1 MKELFD
7 AIRAGD
13 LESVKAHLDADTS
26 LVNAKNEQGVSAVA
40 FSIYNRK
47 PEITALLEERGVSY
61 DIFTAVMSGKT
72 DLVAEML
79 SGNKG
84 LVKLMSADGWTP
96 LHLAAFFGQPEC
108 AAILLGTG
116 AEVAVRSTNPMQN
129 MPLHAAVA
137 GRNVEVVRLLVDAG
151 APVNARQ
158 HGGWAPLHAA
168 SQNGDTAIAE
178 ILLQAGAEVG
188 ARADNNQ
195 AAFDLAL
202 SRGHQAM
209 VDLLEKHGVRF

>member
-1 MKELFD
+1 MKQLFD

-13 LESVKAHLDADTS
+13 LEGVKAQLDADAS
-26 LVNAKNEQGVSAVA
+26 LVNAKNEQGVSAIA

-47 PEITALLEERGVSY
+47 PEITALLEERGVSH
-61 DIFTAVMSGKT
+61 DIFTAVMAGKT

-84 LVKLMSADGWTP
+84 LVRLMSADGWTP
-96 LHLAAFFGQPEC
+96 LHLAAFFSQTEC
-108 AAILLGTG
+108 AAILLGSG
-116 AEVAVRSTNPMQN
+116 AEVTTRSTNPMQN

-137 GRNVEVVRLLVDAG
+137 GRNTEIVSMLVEAG

-168 SQNGDTAIAE
+168 AQNGDVEIAE
-178 ILLQAGAEVG
+178 ILLGKGAEVG

-202 SRGHQAM
+202 SKGHQAM